1 MACVICDDAGLLGM
15 AAAGEIGL
23 ARDDETLAEGGGI
36 ALPNSELSPA
46 SDEAAELCCSCDIV
60 SKGLGMAPVRA
71 ALSRG
76 GLRTIFCV
84 PQRGH
89 WARMPRSVISAS
101 SIIKAVLHLSHSMR
115 MRKSSL
121 LGEQK
126 QAARWFWPQE
136 GTTEHEES

>member
-1 MACVICDDAGLLGM
+1 MACVICDDTGGLLGI
-15 AAAGEIGL
+15 AAGEIGL
-23 ARDDETLAEGGGI
+23 ARDARFAEGGGM
-36 ALPNSELSPA
+36 ALPKRELSPA
-46 SDEAAELCCSCDIV
+46 IDEEAELGCSCDIA

-89 WARMPRSVISAS
+89 WARMPRSVMSAS

-136 GTTEHEES
+136 DTTEHEES